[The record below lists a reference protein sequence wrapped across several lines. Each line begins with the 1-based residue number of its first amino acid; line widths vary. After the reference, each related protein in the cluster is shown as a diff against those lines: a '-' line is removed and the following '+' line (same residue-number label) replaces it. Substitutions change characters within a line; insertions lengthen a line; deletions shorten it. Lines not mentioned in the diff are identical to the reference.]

1 MELIDNNIVMEV
13 LIMPGVTTIK
23 QAEIITGG
31 LTSTSKMPSK
41 SFGISAFEC
50 KTGSKLAQVEGS
62 TCFNCYARKNFYVFP
77 KVKSKFHDRFKLAP
91 TENIDTVWIEAM
103 VYLINN
109 EYTKH
114 GTAVFRWHD
123 TGDLQSLEHLLNI
136 IQVVEQTPHIKH
148 WLPTREYGYI
158 NEYKTYLKRYDK
170 RTPENLSIRLS
181 AHMVNQTPDTIG
193 ILTDTANNINTST
206 VVTNPDTQ
214 TLELHGFVCPSSK
227 QDNECKDCRACW
239 NTDIKNITYIKH

>member
-1 MELIDNNIVMEV
+1 MEV

-91 TENIDTVWIEAM
+91 TENIDIVWIEAM

-114 GTAVFRWHD
+114 G
-123 TGDLQSLEHLLNI
+123 LSLI
-136 IQVVEQTPHIKH
+136 HI
-148 WLPTREYGYI
+148 
-158 NEYKTYLKRYDK
+158 
-170 RTPENLSIRLS
+170 
-181 AHMVNQTPDTIG
+181 
-193 ILTDTANNINTST
+193 
-206 VVTNPDTQ
+206 
-214 TLELHGFVCPSSK
+214 
-227 QDNECKDCRACW
+227 
-239 NTDIKNITYIKH
+239 